1 MKFSNREIKELLI
14 AWLIISLAFAIL
26 FSGIALFSLEIFV
39 FITAFLISALTVGI
53 SFLFHELMHKYM
65 AQKYGL
71 WAEFRA
77 FYPGLWLALIG
88 SFFGFIFAAPGA
100 VVSKSYR
107 PISKEKRGKISL
119 AGPLTNIILALLF
132 LPGFL
137 LVKTEIL
144 GLFFTYGLT
153 INALL
158 ASFNLIP
165 VTPFDGK
172 EVYNWNKGI
181 YFIVLALAI
190 ALFISTFLL

>member
-1 MKFSNREIKELLI
+1 MRFSKREVKELFI
-14 AWLIISLAFAIL
+14 AWLMISLAFAIL
-26 FSGIALFSLEIFV
+26 FSGIALFSLKIFV

-53 SFLFHELMHKYM
+53 SFLLHELMHKYM
-65 AQKYGL
+65 SQKYGL

-100 VVSKSYR
+100 VVSRSYR
-107 PISKEKRGKISL
+107 PISREKRGKISV
-119 AGPLTNIILALLF
+119 AGPLTNVVLAFLFFPGVLIIKQ
-132 LPGFL
+132 G
-137 LVKTEIL
+137 VL

-165 VTPFDGK
+165 ISPFDGK
-172 EVYNWNKGI
+172 EVYSWNKGI